1 MWSPRLQPREWR
13 HWGFA
18 VDAVRVEG
26 EVEAGVAEAVLGAVE
41 AIHGARINL
50 EVAEHIKL

>member
-1 MWSPRLQPREWR
+1 M
-13 HWGFA
+13 
-18 VDAVRVEG
+18 RVEG

-50 EVAEHIKL
+50 EVAEVAEMANLLRLRQDPCA